1 MKRFDYYPGHMAKTK
16 RELKE
21 KLKWADIVYEVVDA
35 RGPVSTRNADLDGLV
50 GKKPRFILMNKADL
64 ANKEEVD
71 RFASF
76 FASEGLK
83 ALPLQADS
91 KASIRR
97 ILPATETYLEELS
110 GPKTP
115 KHRTFRPFRALVVGI
130 PNVGKSTIINRL
142 VEKRVTAVGDTPNIT
157 RHLQVVRIHDKLEL
171 IDSPGVLWPK
181 IASEATG
188 LKLALLG
195 ALKDHLIPKD
205 EVVIH
210 GFKLL
215 KERYP
220 EAFRKRY
227 DLESIDMETV
237 ALFDAIGRRMGCIQK
252 GGGIDYDRVM
262 DRFLHDF
269 RHKKFGRIMV
279 ETVEDL

>member
-1 MKRFDYYPGHMAKTK
+1 MAKTK
-16 RELKE
+16 RALKE
-21 KLKWADIVYEVVDA
+21 RLKWADIVYEVVDA
-35 RGPVSTRNADLDGLV
+35 RGPVSTRNTDLAGLL
-50 GKKPRFILMNKADL
+50 GAKPRLILMNKADL
-64 ANKEEVD
+64 AEKDEVD
-71 RFASF
+71 RFVSF

-91 KASIRR
+91 QASIRR
-97 ILPATETYLEELS
+97 LLPATESYLAELS
-110 GPKTP
+110 TRD
-115 KHRTFRPFRALVVGI
+115 HRPYRPFRALVVGI
-130 PNVGKSTIINRL
+130 PNVGKSTVINRL

-157 RHLQVVRIHDKLEL
+157 RHLQVVRIHEKLEL

-181 IASEATG
+181 ITSELTG

-210 GFKLL
+210 GFTLL

-227 DLESIDMETV
+227 DLESVDMEIME
-237 ALFDAIGRRMGCIQK
+237 LFDAIGRRMGCVQK
-252 GGGIDYDRVM
+252 GGAIDYDRVM

-279 ETVEDL
+279 ETVEDH